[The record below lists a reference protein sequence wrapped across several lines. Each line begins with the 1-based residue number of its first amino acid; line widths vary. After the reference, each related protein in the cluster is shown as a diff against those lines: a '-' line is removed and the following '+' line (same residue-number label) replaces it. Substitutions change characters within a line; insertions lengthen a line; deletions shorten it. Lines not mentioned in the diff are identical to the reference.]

1 MSGKKCSSSG
11 GRVGGLWLGK
21 NGYGWSQGK
30 MENNNNNGK
39 WKVCMCMEKY
49 REVRSTENGEWRM
62 VRARLSL
69 SLGRLPFEA
78 KNHRRNGGS
87 STVKGRQERAT
98 ITAITTVL
106 L

>member
-39 WKVCMCMEKY
+39 WKVCMCMESTEKY
-49 REVRSTENGEWRM
+49 GARRMENGEWSEQACRFLSEDCHSRPKITGEM
-62 VRARLSL
+62 VVAA
-69 SLGRLPFEA
+69 P
-78 KNHRRNGGS
+78 
-87 STVKGRQERAT
+87 
-98 ITAITTVL
+98 
-106 L
+106 